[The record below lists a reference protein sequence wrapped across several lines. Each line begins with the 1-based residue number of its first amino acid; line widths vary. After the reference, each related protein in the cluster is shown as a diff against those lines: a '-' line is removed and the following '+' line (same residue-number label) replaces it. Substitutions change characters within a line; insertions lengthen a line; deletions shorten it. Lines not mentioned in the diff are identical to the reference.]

1 MIYKENIAQWLR
13 GLMGPMGLIGP
24 MGLMRPIRLMGLMGL
39 IGLVGLL
46 GACSSEEEPEVVQVV
61 TPEVEEPV
69 VETAITFSGH
79 EEEEQLVTRSDASI
93 TRAGTPLSESATSF
107 KVWGYKNMDYNE
119 GTSVYSGEQTVFPC
133 YTVNWYS
140 NSAGTTTSNS
150 SNWEYVMPSPEQT
163 IKYWDWSAA
172 AYRFF
177 AATGWADPAPP
188 TPPAVYVADK
198 AYGAAGTYGPADAY
212 ATYNVSML
220 TNCSDDNDNG
230 IEELEVI
237 KANMNETPFFTRLWF
252 STGKLPEY
260 ADKQF
265 GKPVVLEFLKPY
277 ARVRFIFKYVFPR
290 EAIQL
295 TKVSFKPS
303 DGSAIARK
311 GTLTISYPLSGTAI
325 KEWYD
330 ATGDTSKGALT
341 DFTVDY
347 DPENDA
353 KTYSAPQTDE
363 GWYIVVP
370 NNHQGSYT
378 LTVKINEIEKTAV
391 VPADFMQWLPG
402 YSYTY
407 LFKVLDEGGVKI
419 DLVETAIT
427 PWTNVNLPPHEVYN
441 W

>member
-1 MIYKENIAQWLR
+1 
-13 GLMGPMGLIGP
+13 MG
-24 MGLMRPIRLMGLMGL
+24 PIRLMGLMRLIGPIRPMGPIGPIGLIRLMGPIGL
-39 IGLVGLL
+39 IGLMGLL

-79 EEEEQLVTRSDASI
+79 EEEEQLI

-150 SNWEYVMPSPEQT
+150 SNWEYVMPSPDQT
-163 IKYWDWSAA
+163 IKYWDWGAA

-177 AATGWADPAPP
+177 AATGWGGAPP
-188 TPPAVYVADK
+188 ANIEDYEANE
-198 AYGAAGTYGPADAY
+198 AYGANGAY
-212 ATYNVSML
+212 NNYEVSML

-295 TKVSFKPS
+295 TNVSFKPS

-311 GTLTISYPLSGTAI
+311 GTLTVSYPLSGTAI

-330 ATGDTSKGALT
+330 ATGDTGEGALT

-353 KTYSAPQTDE
+353 KTYSAPQTGE

-378 LTVKINEIEKTAV
+378 LTVDINEIEKTAV

-407 LFKVLDEGGVKI
+407 IFKVLDEGGVKI